1 MKLILKNVG
10 KLKDAE
16 INIDGITVIAGK
28 NNTGKSTV
36 GKSLYCI
43 FNSLYNVN
51 QKIEDDRKEYI
62 KREIEILFIKN
73 SLVTNRSL
81 FKHAYKDIIENIVN
95 DIIDKKN
102 NEAKE
107 TILFVFNQLNE
118 KRRKINNLNNEPIN
132 DENLNEFFKNIQ
144 ESLNISDDKF
154 YINRLNNIIYKEFNG
169 QINNINNKL
178 VSTIN
183 LVIKENLFKIDIN
196 REKIKISKYKELESD
211 IVYIDNPFVLDN
223 IDSADC
229 DNIISNHRCNTIIKL
244 RNNMQDDNMTANILL
259 QDKIDLILNKL
270 DDIGVG
276 SLVQEKT
283 VISNRFKYK
292 SKFDNEPLEL
302 VNVSAGLKT
311 FIILKTLI
319 LNGHIKD
326 KGCIV
331 LDEPEIHLHP
341 EWQLVFA
348 ELIVLLQKTFNLHI
362 LLNTH
367 SPYFLRAIQVY
378 STKHETSDRC
388 NYYLAENI
396 ADNMADIR
404 NVNGNTNEIYKLLYH
419 PFQQLDDE
427 PYYDN

>member
-73 SLVTNRSL
+73 SLVTSRSL

-229 DNIISNHRCNTIIKL
+229 DNIISNHRCNTITKL

-259 QDKIDLILNKL
+259 QDKIGLILNKL